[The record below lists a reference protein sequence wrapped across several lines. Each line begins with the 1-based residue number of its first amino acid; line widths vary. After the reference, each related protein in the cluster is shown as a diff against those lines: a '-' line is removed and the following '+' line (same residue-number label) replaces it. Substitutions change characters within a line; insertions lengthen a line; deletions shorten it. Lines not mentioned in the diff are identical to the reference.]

1 MEFPVLA
8 RQLIMCYLTL
18 SYYRGLHWITDN
30 PDYYPGMLGS
40 SFLWTDLYKYDP
52 YFLLPIL
59 FGCINYSL
67 LKTSWHPFTISL
79 KDSHKIVIS
88 FTSSL
93 SAVMLPSAYIEAWVG
108 LSATHML
115 VNYLKKK

>member
-1 MEFPVLA
+1 MQFPVLA
-8 RQLIMCYLTL
+8 RQFIMSYFAVN
-18 SYYRGLHWITDN
+18 YYRALHCITDS
-30 PDYYPGMLGS
+30 PHYYPGMVGS

-59 FGCINYSL
+59 FGSINYAL
-67 LKTSWHPFTISL
+67 LRTSWHPFTISL
-79 KDSHKIVIS
+79 KDSHKILIS

-93 SAVMLPSAYIEAWVG
+93 SAVMLPSAYIEAWLG
-108 LSATHML
+108 LSLTHMI